1 MRRGSFD
8 VGGEG
13 ISILRGREFPGYG
26 SRVRL
31 GSMRR
36 QSPATLC
43 SHTVDSVTVREGGGL
58 MGGEESFFSLVLE
71 VTGLSVLMVLRLIMA
86 GEGIV
91 E

>member
-1 MRRGSFD
+1 MVRRMRRGSFD

-13 ISILRGREFPGYG
+13 PLILTGSEVPGDG

-43 SHTVDSVTVREGGGL
+43 SHTVDSVT
-58 MGGEESFFSLVLE
+58 
-71 VTGLSVLMVLRLIMA
+71 A
-86 GEGIV
+86 
-91 E
+91 